1 MNLFSVPAQA
11 LDSEVCE
18 ALIADKGILIER
30 IVSVGQVSP
39 PDFWYDQERDE
50 WVVVLQGNA
59 ILGWEDGSKAELKVG
74 DWVLIPAYKKHRVEY
89 TSTEP
94 PCLWLAVHG
103 DILGKR

>member
-1 MNLFSVPAQA
+1 MNLFSVPPQA
-11 LDSEVCE
+11 LDGEVCE

-39 PDFWYDQERDE
+39 PDFWYNQERDE
-50 WVVVLQGNA
+50 WVVVLQGSA
-59 ILGWEDGSKAELKVG
+59 ILAWEDGSKAELKVG
-74 DWVLIPAYKKHRVEY
+74 DWVLIPAHKKHRVEY

-103 DILGKR
+103 NILG

>member
-11 LDSEVCE
+11 LDGEVCE
-18 ALIADKGILIER
+18 ALVADKGILIER
-30 IVSVGQVSP
+30 IISVGQVSP

-50 WVVVLQGNA
+50 WVIVLQGNA
-59 ILGWEDGSKAELKVG
+59 ILGWEDGQRTELKVG
-74 DWVLIPAYKKHRVEY
+74 DWVLIPAHKKHRVEY
-89 TSTEP
+89 TSAEP